1 MRIVL
6 DTNIYIYAAILG
18 RVCEEIIQTC
28 GFSNLEVFISKNI
41 VDELKDK
48 LSQKFLW
55 QEDQVKLFLESVLEL
70 CEIVEVKENIRF
82 IKDDPDDDR
91 ILECA
96 VTANC
101 DFIVSGDGHLLKLKS
116 YKGIKILN
124 PADFLLLLRDKNSL

>member
-1 MRIVL
+1 M
-6 DTNIYIYAAILG
+6 
-18 RVCEEIIQTC
+18 CEEIIQTC

-48 LSQKFLW
+48 LSRKFLW
-55 QEDQVKLFLESVLEL
+55 QEDQVGLFLESVLEL

>member
-1 MRIVL
+1 MKIVL
-6 DTNIYIYAAILG
+6 DTNVYISAAILG

-28 GFSNLEVFISKNI
+28 RFSNLEVFISKDIIN
-41 VDELKDK
+41 ELKDK
-48 LSQKFLW
+48 LSRKFLW
-55 QEDQVKLFLESVLEL
+55 QNEQIIMFLESILEF
-70 CEIVEVKENIRF
+70 CEVVKADEGIHY

-101 DFIVSGDGHLLKLKS
+101 DFIISGDNHLLNLKS

-124 PADFLLLLRDKNSL
+124 PADFLLILRDESS